1 LKFLQSIDTIAIDAQ
16 NMNFTAVK
24 LNGTAVPFINTGKQI
39 QFVYP
44 FCKGKI
50 KLIWNTKQ
58 YPNKRCTLLGHSKQ
72 MICKYGHK
80 AKDDIPAIGFRVLMM

>member
-1 LKFLQSIDTIAIDAQ
+1 LQSTDTIAIDAQ

-44 FCKGKI
+44 FEREK
-50 KLIWNTKQ
+50 
-58 YPNKRCTLLGHSKQ
+58 
-72 MICKYGHK
+72 
-80 AKDDIPAIGFRVLMM
+80 

>member
-1 LKFLQSIDTIAIDAQ
+1 
-16 NMNFTAVK
+16 MNFTAVK
-24 LNGTAVPFINTGKQI
+24 LNGTAVPFITGKQI

-44 FCKGKI
+44 FERENKI
-50 KLIWNTKQ
+50 DLNTKQ